1 MSLAPAEYVSFLRS
15 EYLSDFIKSGG
26 FSVEFAVPAA
36 DGELG
41 SLLRD
46 AALAEGYAVASVDA
60 GSVRAH
66 MIDKVFH
73 DVARQIDWDAGAVVV
88 ATRAFR
94 SLGFSVPEN
103 ASDLTLERIAALNEF
118 DQYELRLE

>member
-1 MSLAPAEYVSFLRS
+1 
-15 EYLSDFIKSGG
+15 
-26 FSVEFAVPAA
+26 
-36 DGELG
+36 
-41 SLLRD
+41 
-46 AALAEGYAVASVDA
+46 
-60 GSVRAH
+60 

-103 ASDLTLERIAALNEF
+103 ASDLTLERIAALNKF
-118 DQYELRLE
+118 DQHELRFEFSRKLQAEILERLRDGAGVSARDAAAVSRPSR

>member
-1 MSLAPAEYVSFLRS
+1 
-15 EYLSDFIKSGG
+15 
-26 FSVEFAVPAA
+26 
-36 DGELG
+36 
-41 SLLRD
+41 
-46 AALAEGYAVASVDA
+46 
-60 GSVRAH
+60 

-94 SLGFSVPEN
+94 SLEFSVPEN

-118 DQYELRLE
+118 DQHELRLEFSRKLQAEDLG